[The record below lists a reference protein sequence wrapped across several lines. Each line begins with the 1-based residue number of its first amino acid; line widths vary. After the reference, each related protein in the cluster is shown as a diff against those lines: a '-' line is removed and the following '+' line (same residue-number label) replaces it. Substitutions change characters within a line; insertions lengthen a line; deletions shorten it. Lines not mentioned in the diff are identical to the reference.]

1 MEYKTFNKGSLIKL
15 NNMYK
20 CIVNHNS
27 GFFSNC
33 TCSLVDLIECIHYLK
48 DTNIELDTR
57 NTFNLYKNAEKNGDI
72 GFEYFKKTDN
82 TKKIDIIYEKG
93 VQVESGMFMTPYKTI
108 NFEKM
113 NPYISKYFSPSKQI
127 ENIIISMETK
137 YKIDYDHTC
146 CIFFRGLD
154 KFVETGVPE
163 YDIFCDKAKDI
174 TKYEKNIRF
183 LLQTDETDFFDYAKN
198 IFNNNII
205 FNDEIRHM
213 KHSKT
218 ILEKSLDK
226 NDNFKYSLNFLAIV
240 IIMSRCKYVICNTS
254 NISLWISLF
263 RGNTSN
269 FHQYLRQIPKFW
281 DSFTNPLYNSS
292 VKDVWY

>member
-1 MEYKTFNKGSLIKL
+1 MEYKTFNKGTLVKS
-15 NNMYK
+15 NNTYI
-20 CIVNHNS
+20 CIVNQNS

-33 TCSLVDLIECIHYLK
+33 TCSLVDLIESVHHLK
-48 DTNIELDTR
+48 DTNIELDTK
-57 NTFNLYKNAEKNGDI
+57 NTFKLYKNTEKNGDI

-82 TKKIDIIYEKG
+82 NKKIDIIYEKG
-93 VQVESGMFMTPYKTI
+93 VQVESGMSFTPYKTI
-108 NFEKM
+108 NFEKF

-127 ENIIISMETK
+127 ESIISLMEKK
-137 YKIDYDHTC
+137 YKIEYDNTC

-154 KFVETGVPE
+154 KFVETCVPD
-163 YDIFCDKAKDI
+163 YDIFCDKAMDV
-174 TKYEKNIRF
+174 TKNENNVRF
-183 LLQTDETDFFDYAKN
+183 LLQSDETEFFDYAKN

-240 IIMSRCKYVICNTS
+240 IIMSRCKYVICNTT
-254 NISLWISLF
+254 NVSLWISLF
-263 RGNTSN
+263 RGNTIN
-269 FHQYLRQIPKFW
+269 FHQYLKQIPKFW
-281 DSFTNPLYNSS
+281 GTLKNPLYDDS